1 MHVKYALLHCSYSA
15 PICVSDIVAV
25 VVAAREVVWGCVNG
39 RRVIDAVRWVVPL
52 RDIVAPERTVVAFV
66 ADVAALRDVAA
77 RDVVVRLLDRGTIVC
92 DAVRAVVVR
101 AMPGV
106 ADVAVR
112 DDIFCAILF
121 DVELFS
127 RFVAFSSRTA
137 ALAMPMQIAKIHAK
151 DKNFF
156 ISD

>member
-1 MHVKYALLHCSYSA
+1 M
-15 PICVSDIVAV
+15 SDIVAV

-39 RRVIDAVRWVVPL
+39 RRVIDDDVRCVVVLRDAVVPE
-52 RDIVAPERTVVAFV
+52 RAVVVFVVGVA
-66 ADVAALRDVAA
+66 AALRDVVA

-92 DAVRAVVVR
+92 DAARDVVIR
-101 AMPGV
+101 EMPGV

-112 DDIFCAILF
+112 DDIFCATF
-121 DVELFS
+121 DVGLFS
-127 RFVAFSSRTA
+127 RFVVFSSRTA

>member
-1 MHVKYALLHCSYSA
+1 M
-15 PICVSDIVAV
+15 

-39 RRVIDAVRWVVPL
+39 RRVIDDVRWVVPL
-52 RDIVAPERTVVAFV
+52 RDIVAPERAVVAFV
-66 ADVAALRDVAA
+66 ADVAALRDVVA
-77 RDVVVRLLDRGTIVC
+77 RDVVARLLDRGTIVC
-92 DAVRAVVVR
+92 DAARDVVVR
-101 AMPGV
+101 EMPGV
-106 ADVAVR
+106 ADAAMR
-112 DDIFCAILF
+112 DDIFCATF
-121 DVELFS
+121 DVGLFS

>member
-1 MHVKYALLHCSYSA
+1 M
-15 PICVSDIVAV
+15 SDIVAV

-66 ADVAALRDVAA
+66 ADVAALRDVVA

-92 DAVRAVVVR
+92 DAARDVVVR
-101 AMPGV
+101 EMPGV

-112 DDIFCAILF
+112 DDIFCATF
-121 DVELFS
+121 DVGLFS
-127 RFVAFSSRTA
+127 RFVVFSSRTA

-156 ISD
+156 ISV

>member
-1 MHVKYALLHCSYSA
+1 M
-15 PICVSDIVAV
+15 SDIVAV

-66 ADVAALRDVAA
+66 ADVAALRDVVA
-77 RDVVVRLLDRGTIVC
+77 RDVVVRALDRGTIVC
-92 DAVRAVVVR
+92 DAVRAVAVR
-101 AMPGV
+101 AMPVV

-112 DDIFCAILF
+112 DDIFCATF
-121 DVELFS
+121 DVGLFS

>member
-1 MHVKYALLHCSYSA
+1 M
-15 PICVSDIVAV
+15 

-39 RRVIDAVRWVVPL
+39 RRVIDDDVRCVVVLRDAVVPE
-52 RDIVAPERTVVAFV
+52 RAVVVFVVGVA
-66 ADVAALRDVAA
+66 AALRDVVA

-92 DAVRAVVVR
+92 DAARDVVIR
-101 AMPGV
+101 EMPGV

-112 DDIFCAILF
+112 DDIFCATF
-121 DVELFS
+121 DVGLFS
-127 RFVAFSSRTA
+127 RFVVFSSRTA

>member
-1 MHVKYALLHCSYSA
+1 M
-15 PICVSDIVAV
+15 

-66 ADVAALRDVAA
+66 ADVAAALRDVAA
-77 RDVVVRLLDRGTIVC
+77 RDVVVRALDRGTIVC
-92 DAVRAVVVR
+92 DAARDVVVR
-101 AMPGV
+101 EMPGV
-106 ADVAVR
+106 ADAAVR
-112 DDIFCAILF
+112 DDIFCATF
-121 DVELFS
+121 DVGLFS

-156 ISD
+156 ISV

>member
-1 MHVKYALLHCSYSA
+1 M
-15 PICVSDIVAV
+15 SDIVAV

-92 DAVRAVVVR
+92 DAARDVVVR
-101 AMPGV
+101 EMPGV

-112 DDIFCAILF
+112 DDIFCATF
-121 DVELFS
+121 DVGLFS
-127 RFVAFSSRTA
+127 RFVVFSSRTA

>member
-1 MHVKYALLHCSYSA
+1 M
-15 PICVSDIVAV
+15 
-25 VVAAREVVWGCVNG
+25 
-39 RRVIDAVRWVVPL
+39 RWVVPL

-92 DAVRAVVVR
+92 DAARDVVVR
-101 AMPGV
+101 EMPGV

-112 DDIFCAILF
+112 DDIFCATF
-121 DVELFS
+121 DVGLFS

-156 ISD
+156 ISV

>member
-92 DAVRAVVVR
+92 DAARDVVVR
-101 AMPGV
+101 EMPV
-106 ADVAVR
+106 VVDAAVR
-112 DDIFCAILF
+112 DDIFCATF
-121 DVELFS
+121 DVGLFS

-156 ISD
+156 ISV

>member
-1 MHVKYALLHCSYSA
+1 M
-15 PICVSDIVAV
+15 SDIVAV

-92 DAVRAVVVR
+92 DAARVVAVR

-106 ADVAVR
+106 ADAAVR
-112 DDIFCAILF
+112 DDIFCATF
-121 DVELFS
+121 DVGLFS

>member
-39 RRVIDAVRWVVPL
+39 RRVIDAVCWVVPL

-66 ADVAALRDVAA
+66 ADVAALRDVVA

-92 DAVRAVVVR
+92 DAVRAVAVR
-101 AMPGV
+101 AMPVV

-112 DDIFCAILF
+112 DDIFCATF
-121 DVELFS
+121 DVGLFS

-156 ISD
+156 ISV

>member
-39 RRVIDAVRWVVPL
+39 RRVIDAVRWVMPL

-66 ADVAALRDVAA
+66 ADVAAALRDVVA

-92 DAVRAVVVR
+92 DAARDVVIR
-101 AMPGV
+101 EMPVV

-112 DDIFCAILF
+112 DDIFCATF
-121 DVELFS
+121 DVGLFS

-156 ISD
+156 ISV